1 MDMQSGY
8 WQMAVEPSDRLKTAF
23 GVSHRVQQYAWNV
36 MPFGLTNAPASF
48 SRLMNVVLGKLCW
61 KTCLVYLDDL
71 LVWSRTVEE
80 HLERLQTVF
89 RRLRAANIKLKP
101 KKCAFLLKSVT
112 FLGHVVSADGIA
124 TSPEKIAEIR
134 DWPTP
139 RNVKEVRSFLGL
151 CGYYRQFIADF
162 SRIAEPMLRRTRHD
176 CPWSWD
182 EECQAAFEAL
192 KERLQGSEV
201 MAFPNFA
208 EDAGEFVLDTDGST
222 KEGIGAV
229 LSQVQKDGSEKVIA
243 YGSRTL
249 SREERNYCTTRV
261 ELLAVVFFVQK
272 FRYYLMGREFLV
284 RTDHSS
290 LKWLHSLRDVEGQ
303 LARWLELLAPYRYRI
318 EHRPGVKHQHA
329 DALSRKPRRRHQ
341 GSESCPGCAQEQ
353 IGVNALGLQKWTSEE
368 IRESQKM
375 DSDIRQAMEL
385 LAHSDGEITEEHLR
399 RISPTARR
407 IVERRR
413 DLEVSDSEVLLC
425 HTASRRQPQ
434 VVLPRNMLR
443 AVLEE
448 AHGGRSGGHVGIFKT
463 KEKVRQSFW
472 RPGLGREVEEHVK
485 ACLDCTKAK
494 AGKKPIAPMEPIPS
508 SSPFDIVMTDVIGP
522 LPRSKKGNFYIL
534 TVQDA
539 FSKWPDAYAIR
550 NQKAA
555 TIARV
560 LFERWIAN
568 HGCPR
573 VLHSDQG
580 RNFESG
586 IVRKLCEL
594 LGVKKTRTSAY
605 HPSGNGQVERFNGFL
620 KNSLRTYLVQKGQ
633 NAWEEYLPSALMA
646 YRSTVQASTGYTPY
660 YMLHGQEMPLGF
672 EPEDLRRKTDSCPL
686 FVQEIK
692 QNLLHAHERIREG
705 RETVQRRQK
714 MNYDRKV
721 KGKAIQKGDSVLL
734 YYPCLEMGEK
744 SKFHINW
751 RGPVKVLEK
760 LSDALYR
767 VQDPTQPQKT
777 KVVHFNNLRPV
788 QVQTEAAD
796 GQETREEIGR
806 ASSGKTRPRRDNSA
820 AGRSRRQRVQRGET
834 QRWTAARGPQ
844 DQESEQEDEEFEDL
858 QLRFQDPRDH
868 APPDTRNL
876 AEDCE
881 PGPERREADDDEE
894 EHDDE
899 SRYDEEQDEEDEA
912 EPNDANVP
920 EQEVRTAQEE
930 AGRPRRLR
938 RPPDRFG
945 VPVYY
950 Y

>member
-1 MDMQSGY
+1 MDGSLSTANGGAMRMRGCIVLDVEIGGERWSANFFVVDGLRYDVILGSEFFKQHRCVINYSEFVFRVGDVRVPIRQKGELPVVCRIKAETTVFLEPAQEVVMPARVEKKGARNCGSVGITEEKPVKAAEKDLAMARALVAPGVDGRLPMRLLNTSSCRKRVKKGETIGWFIPLEPNGGINVVRLDDDVEAKNEAEAWDPIEEFREWGSCGLSEEEEADFRELISQHRAVFAKDSKDLGCTTVMKHEIDTGDARPVKEAARRIPPYLRQEVDKELDDLLEAGRISEVQSPWCSPVVCVKKKDGSLRFCCDYRKLNEVTKKDAVPLPRTDDLLESLGDAKIFSTMDMQSGY

-139 RNVKEVRSFLGL
+139 KNVKEVRSFLGL

-385 LAHSDGEITEEHLR
+385 LAHGDGEITEEHLR

-425 HTASRRQPQ
+425 HTVSRRQPKWCC
-434 VVLPRNMLR
+434 
-443 AVLEE
+443 
-448 AHGGRSGGHVGIFKT
+448 HGI
-463 KEKVRQSFW
+463 
-472 RPGLGREVEEHVK
+472 
-485 ACLDCTKAK
+485 C
-494 AGKKPIAPMEPIPS
+494 
-508 SSPFDIVMTDVIGP
+508 
-522 LPRSKKGNFYIL
+522 
-534 TVQDA
+534 
-539 FSKWPDAYAIR
+539 
-550 NQKAA
+550 
-555 TIARV
+555 
-560 LFERWIAN
+560 
-568 HGCPR
+568 
-573 VLHSDQG
+573 
-580 RNFESG
+580 
-586 IVRKLCEL
+586 
-594 LGVKKTRTSAY
+594 
-605 HPSGNGQVERFNGFL
+605 
-620 KNSLRTYLVQKGQ
+620 
-633 NAWEEYLPSALMA
+633 
-646 YRSTVQASTGYTPY
+646 
-660 YMLHGQEMPLGF
+660 
-672 EPEDLRRKTDSCPL
+672 
-686 FVQEIK
+686 
-692 QNLLHAHERIREG
+692 
-705 RETVQRRQK
+705 
-714 MNYDRKV
+714 
-721 KGKAIQKGDSVLL
+721 
-734 YYPCLEMGEK
+734 
-744 SKFHINW
+744 
-751 RGPVKVLEK
+751 
-760 LSDALYR
+760 
-767 VQDPTQPQKT
+767 
-777 KVVHFNNLRPV
+777 
-788 QVQTEAAD
+788 
-796 GQETREEIGR
+796 
-806 ASSGKTRPRRDNSA
+806 
-820 AGRSRRQRVQRGET
+820 
-834 QRWTAARGPQ
+834 
-844 DQESEQEDEEFEDL
+844 
-858 QLRFQDPRDH
+858 
-868 APPDTRNL
+868 
-876 AEDCE
+876 
-881 PGPERREADDDEE
+881 
-894 EHDDE
+894 
-899 SRYDEEQDEEDEA
+899 
-912 EPNDANVP
+912 
-920 EQEVRTAQEE
+920 
-930 AGRPRRLR
+930 
-938 RPPDRFG
+938 
-945 VPVYY
+945 
-950 Y
+950 